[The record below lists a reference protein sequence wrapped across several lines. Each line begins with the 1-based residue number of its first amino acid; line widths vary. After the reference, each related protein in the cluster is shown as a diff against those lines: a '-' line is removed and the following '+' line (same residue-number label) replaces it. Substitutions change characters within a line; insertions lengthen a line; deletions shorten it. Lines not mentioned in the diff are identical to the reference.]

1 MMKFCIKIRSR
12 LGQLHLNFHTSF
24 TELWPS
30 FYGLICLCIENISRQ
45 GIDACLQLLFYFFLT
60 VYKMTCMQN
69 SNSRGLHGHVPK
81 MLR

>member
-12 LGQLHLNFHTSF
+12 LGQLHLNFHTSL

-30 FYGLICLCIENISRQ
+30 IYGLICLCIENISRQ
-45 GIDACLQLLFYFFLT
+45 GMMHAYSCSFVFFLT

-69 SNSRGLHGHVPK
+69 SNSLGLHGHVPK